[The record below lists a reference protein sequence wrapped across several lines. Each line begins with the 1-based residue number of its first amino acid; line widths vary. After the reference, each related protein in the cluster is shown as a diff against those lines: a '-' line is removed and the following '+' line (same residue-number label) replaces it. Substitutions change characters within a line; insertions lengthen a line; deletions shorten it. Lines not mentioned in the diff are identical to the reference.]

1 MRTSCSVIAILAMGM
16 SNAAWA
22 QNTPAVQQADAP
34 SESGQLE
41 DIVVTAQKRAQNL
54 QDVPLAVTAV
64 TGETLAA
71 TGVTDT
77 AALNVVVPGI
87 TIRVRNGDFQPSI
100 RGVSTGAGNVENPVA
115 LYIDGV
121 YYPNQREGL
130 RELNDIEQIAVLK
143 GPQGTLFGRNATG
156 GVIQITTRSP
166 SREFNGSIGA
176 SVESYGTVR
185 GNAYLSG
192 PLGETL
198 AGSLSGTYVKQFDGY
213 GDNFTTGRDTYRL
226 NHNWSLRGKLLF
238 EPGADTNITLIGDY
252 GRRSGFEGTYYRPFP
267 GTRLAV
273 PDTTPRNVYDSVI
286 NYDPIRTVNGGGAS
300 LNVEHEFGFARF
312 TSITSYRNTKS
323 HTNIDAD
330 ASPLTIFHV
339 DGGINHNKD
348 FTEELQLSSLRGS
361 KINWAIGAFYFG
373 ANNRVNNFSLTFGG
387 PFTPL
392 PTSTRVI
399 SGNGQEKT
407 DSIAPFGQVDFEVLP
422 DTRLTLGGRYTYER
436 RELNVTQSATLVNG
450 TVIPTLASVLGAEK
464 TARKFTYRVALDHKF
479 SERVLGYASYNRGFK
494 SGGFNIIN
502 PANPAYNPE
511 QLDAYEIGL
520 KSEFAD
526 RRVRL
531 NLAGFYYDYKDV
543 QVVQIVNLP
552 GSTAGVQLITNGA
565 KAELYGLDA
574 DLEAQLAPGL
584 TLTAGVELLHNEF
597 TDFRNSVISSP
608 RPAPAGGVIQTTGD
622 VTGNRL
628 PGAQKVS
635 GNIALKYT
643 TPVSFGELNFN
654 ASESYNGSYYFEP
667 DNVLKQKSF
676 NLVNMSVGWTS
687 SDEKYS
693 ASVFVRNLL
702 DERVLASGASIGIG
716 FMQVAFN
723 PPRIFGASA
732 GVKF

>member
-1 MRTSCSVIAILAMGM
+1 MRTSCSTIAILAMSVSGT
-16 SNAAWA
+16 AWA

-34 SESGQLE
+34 SPSGQLE
-41 DIVVTAQKRAQNL
+41 DIVVTAQKRSQNL
-54 QDVPLAVTAV
+54 QDVPLAITAV
-64 TGETLAA
+64 TGATLAA

-77 AALNVVVPGI
+77 AALNLVVPGI
-87 TIRVRNGDFQPSI
+87 TVRIRNGDFQPSI

-156 GVIQITTRSP
+156 GVIQITTRAP
-166 SREFNGSIGA
+166 SREFTGSVGA
-176 SVESYGTVR
+176 SIESYATVR

-192 PLGETL
+192 PLGDTL
-198 AGSLSGTYVKQFDGY
+198 AASLSGTYVKQFDGY
-213 GDNFTTGRDTYRL
+213 GKNFTTGRDTYRL
-226 NHNWSLRGKLLF
+226 DHNWSLRGKLLF
-238 EPGADTNITLIGDY
+238 TPAPGTNITLIADY
-252 GRRSGFEGTYYRPFP
+252 GRRSGLEGTYYRPFP

-273 PDTTPRNVYDSVI
+273 PDTTPPNVYDSVI
-286 NYDPIRTVNGGGAS
+286 NYDPVRYVNGGGVS
-300 LNVEHEFGFARF
+300 LNIEHEFDFARL
-312 TSITSYRNTKS
+312 TSITSYRHTLS

-339 DGGINHNKD
+339 DGGLNDNKD
-348 FTEELQLSSLRGS
+348 VTEELQLTSLRGS
-361 KINWAIGAFYFG
+361 KVNWAVGAFYFG
-373 ANNRVNNFSLTFGG
+373 ADNRVKNFSLTFGG

-392 PTSTRVI
+392 PTSTRQI
-399 SGNGQEKT
+399 AGNGREETQ
-407 DSIAPFGQVDFEVLP
+407 SIAPFGQVDFEVLP

-450 TVIPTLASVLGAEK
+450 TVIPVLASVLGAEK
-464 TARKFTYRVALDHKF
+464 TVRKFTYRVALDHKF

-511 QLDAYEIGL
+511 QLDAYEVGL

-565 KAELYGLDA
+565 KAQLYGLDA

-584 TLTAGVELLHNEF
+584 TLTAGLELLHNEF
-597 TDFRNSVISSP
+597 TDFRNSVISTA

-628 PGAQKVS
+628 PGAQNVS
-635 GNIALKYT
+635 GNVALSYT
-643 TPVSFGELNFN
+643 RPVSFGELNFN

-667 DNVLKQKSF
+667 DNVLKQKPF

-687 SDEKYS
+687 SDKKLS
-693 ASVFVRNLL
+693 ASLFVRNLL
-702 DERVLASGASIGIG
+702 DEKVLASGASIGIG